1 MYVLACVRVERGA
14 RATELW
20 NVLEIARSLARCL
33 ALARIINMATTI
45 SSTPSSS
52 SSLPSPGSASSSEGS
67 TEASSSAIIH
77 YGQEVTVYEKSLYFE
92 TGTGNKVARKSFLLG
107 SQNIRVTRGK
117 SIIQIGA
124 GMII

>member
-45 SSTPSSS
+45 SSTPST
-52 SSLPSPGSASSSEGS
+52 SSLPSLGSASSSEGS